1 MAAQFTIQ
9 HHWTAQSARSI
20 GALLLREISSSYG
33 KTSGGYA
40 WAVLEPVAGIALLT
54 FLFSLAFSAPPLG
67 QNFAI
72 FYATGILPFTMYT
85 QVYVK
90 LMVAIWYSKPLLQ
103 YPVITFMDALI
114 SRFVLTLLTQIL
126 VFSLVFAGVLWIYA
140 PQVSLDFGLISL
152 AIAMTAVLGA
162 GIGVLNCLLISVMPS
177 WQRLW
182 NIAHKPM
189 FIISSIFYVFE
200 AVPEPYRSILWY
212 NPLIHIIGLLREGT
226 FANYDA
232 HYASPAYVFALGLVC
247 LVVGLFFLRRW
258 HKDFLYL

>member
-1 MAAQFTIQ
+1 MTSSSTVQP
-9 HHWTAQSARSI
+9 HWTRQSARSI
-20 GALLLREISSSYG
+20 SALLLREISSSYG
-33 KTSGGYA
+33 KTAGGYL
-40 WAVLEPVAGIALLT
+40 WAILEPVAGIALLT
-54 FLFSLAFSAPPLG
+54 FLFSLAFSAPPVG

-85 QVYVK
+85 QIYVK

-114 SRFVLTLLTQIL
+114 SRFLLAFLTQIM
-126 VFSLVFAGVLWIYA
+126 VFTLVFAGVLWIYT
-140 PQVSLDFGLISL
+140 PQVSLDLGLMSL
-152 AIAMTAVLGA
+152 AIAMTAVFAA
-162 GIGVLNCLLISVMPS
+162 GVGVLNCLIISAMPS

-182 NIAHKPM
+182 NVAHKPM
-189 FIISSIFYVFE
+189 FIVSSIFYVFE

-212 NPLIHIIGLLREGT
+212 NPLIHIVGILREAT
-226 FANYDA
+226 FASYQAN
-232 HYASPAYVFALGLVC
+232 YASPTYVFGVGMIA

>member
-1 MAAQFTIQ
+1 MAADFSVQP
-9 HHWTAQSARSI
+9 HWIAQSTRSI
-20 GALLLREISSSYG
+20 GALILREISSSYG
-33 KTSGGYA
+33 RTAGGYL
-40 WAVLEPVAGIALLT
+40 WAILEPLAGIALLT
-54 FLFSLAFSAPPLG
+54 FLFSLAFDAPPLG
-67 QNFAI
+67 DNFAI

-114 SRFVLTLLTQIL
+114 GRFVLTFLTQVL
-126 VFSLVFAGVLWIYA
+126 VFCLIFTGVLWIYD
-140 PQVSLDFGLISL
+140 PQVSLDLELIAL

-162 GIGVLNCLLISVMPS
+162 GIGILNCLMISVLPS

-189 FIISSIFYVFE
+189 FIISSIFYIFE

-212 NPLIHIIGLLREGT
+212 NPLIHIVGTLRQAT
-226 FANYDA
+226 FSSYHAS
-232 HYASPAYVFALGLVC
+232 YASPAYVFAIGLTC